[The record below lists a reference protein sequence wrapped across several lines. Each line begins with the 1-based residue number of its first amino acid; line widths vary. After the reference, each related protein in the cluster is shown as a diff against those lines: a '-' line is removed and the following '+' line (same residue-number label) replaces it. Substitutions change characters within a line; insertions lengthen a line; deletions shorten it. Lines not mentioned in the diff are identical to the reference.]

1 MSCGGPS
8 ADTDELPQWVK
19 SINAE
24 LVSNF
29 DLSKC
34 PRLEQTVASSETMD
48 DSFTCAAGFIEDGD
62 TVFFHG
68 EQSKV
73 YAVAP
78 SFNSPRNETIRV
90 TKDFVRHHKSQS
102 KSVKIFRPPKLE
114 GFIMQFPSSF
124 VTVHRPF
131 CVDFKVRG
139 NFNVGDVEVIFEN
152 MIFNEL
158 GYLSHDTVVS
168 LT

>member
-1 MSCGGPS
+1 MWGTS
-8 ADTDELPQWVK
+8 AETDELPQWVK
-19 SINAE
+19 SVNAE

-29 DLSKC
+29 DLNKY
-34 PRLEQTVASSETMD
+34 PRLEQTLVSSDTMD
-48 DSFTCAAGFIEDGD
+48 DFFTCAAGFIEEGD

-124 VTVHRPF
+124 VKAHRPF
-131 CVDFKVRG
+131 CVDFKVRS
-139 NFNVGDVEVIFEN
+139 NFNVECWRCR
-152 MIFNEL
+152 
-158 GYLSHDTVVS
+158 GYI
-168 LT
+168 